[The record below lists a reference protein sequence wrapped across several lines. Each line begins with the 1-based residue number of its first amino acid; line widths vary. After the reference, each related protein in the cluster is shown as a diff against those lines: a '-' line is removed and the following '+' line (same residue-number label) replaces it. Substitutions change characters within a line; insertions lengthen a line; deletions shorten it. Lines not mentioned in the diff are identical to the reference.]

1 MPGSN
6 CRART
11 TTESRRGLLR
21 AAALLLAAPWLPACS
36 PPAAVES
43 TELLVFGSPAE
54 ISLRGLD
61 PARQRQ
67 AMAALSQLFSALE
80 ADWHPWRDS
89 GLTRFNAACAA
100 GLPAALPTSLRP
112 LLERSRALAEA
123 SEGLFDPAIGG
134 LVRLWGFHSSDYPL
148 RSPPPDAAAINA
160 WRNSA
165 PSLRQ
170 LIERGDGRFE
180 CSNRALQLDFNAIAE
195 GAALV
200 RAGAVLDRLRIR
212 HALLNL
218 GGDVLALGDAG
229 ARPWRVG
236 LRDPAGGVLASL
248 ALGDRDCLFSS
259 GGYAKYREQDGQR
272 WPHLLDPRSGRPV
285 QDSLA
290 SAVLDRDCQ
299 LADAAATALMVAGPR
314 GFARLVQRLRLR
326 HALLLDAD
334 DVLHLTAPMQAR
346 IALRRAPGKIEVY
359 PAPATADAAGPAAV
373 PAGGS
378 RSPARSRP

>member
-1 MPGSN
+1 M
-6 CRART
+6 
-11 TTESRRGLLR
+11 
-21 AAALLLAAPWLPACS
+21 LAAPWLPACS
-36 PPAAVES
+36 TPAPVES
-43 TELLVFGSPAE
+43 THLLVFGSPAE
-54 ISLRGLD
+54 LRLRGLE
-61 PARQRQ
+61 PAARQR
-67 AMAALSQLFSALE
+67 AIATLSQLFSALE

-100 GLPAALPTSLRP
+100 GQPATLPPSLESV
-112 LLERSRALAEA
+112 LERSRVLAEA

-134 LVRLWGFHSSDYPL
+134 LVRLWGFHTSEYPL
-148 RSPPPDAAAINA
+148 RSPPPEAASIAA
-160 WRNSA
+160 WRQSA

-170 LIERGDGRFE
+170 LRARGDGRFD
-180 CSNRALQLDFNAIAE
+180 CTNSALQLDFNAIAE

-200 RAGAVLDRLRIR
+200 RAGAVLKELRVQ
-212 HALLNL
+212 HVLLNL

-229 ARPWRVG
+229 SRPWRVG

-248 ALGDRDCLFSS
+248 ALNDRECLFSS

-285 QDSLA
+285 QDGLA
-290 SAVLDRDCQ
+290 SAVLDRDCE

-314 GFARLVQRLRLR
+314 GFARLVQRLQLQ

-346 IALRRAPGKIEVY
+346 LELRRAPQRIEVY
-359 PAPATADAAGPAAV
+359 PTPATAGGAGPAAV
-373 PAGGS
+373 PADGS